1 MAYRVKTVNE
11 LLGGQNDSLLTQIYK
26 GVSIYGNIMQTM
38 ENRDYRRMM
47 QHNTAVTTVNNRYKT
62 FSDTILKT
70 KNIEDQM
77 SLYQNFLE
85 MDNKNTLKTDESQI
99 IKDATTKIVQRR
111 NSDYQGL
118 IAMSDELAQHEIGGA
133 KYDFDTLDFYKAT
146 NEKGINSTEYSD
158 NHRLFIDLEKQDL
171 EKKLMWI
178 AESAMN
184 GTTAGNTIVKDINDK
199 IAKLDALEGA
209 TGEDDVINRKAD
221 INLAKGLIDGSI
233 KGPGDYYHKGKA
245 DQWKNVDAR
254 NKAVDTMLRVQ
265 KQIANIKTLWGEDQS
280 QWEQEKVAELSALE
294 LDLKKIQDEIKVLDR
309 NIETI
314 NVRHGVSTKKMQGP
328 DGKPMQIVMDEKR
341 ADWANIGP
349 DKYSPEAG
357 NTEITQE
364 YKETIDYLMDEMGKS
379 QDEAEQLASNPAD
392 AARIIQ
398 EHKNNLEVQ
407 RNLEK
412 GSTNTSV
419 EGNDPTDANPPLNK
433 NVDKKDKDGKSG
445 LAQMKESGK
454 KTSLDT
460 KKSQL
465 LKKHKLIWRD
475 GNFYKS
481 DAPDETADFTTI
493 EKYNKDLKKIEKT
506 DKDAIK
512 ADSSNEGNSK
522 QSRTQWFQ
530 RNKKAIRTAFGGD
543 NIEQGLMQKLA
554 TRFRE
559 EGLLGLG
566 DNGEAMDLNKA
577 YDHK

>member
-1 MAYRVKTVNE
+1 
-11 LLGGQNDSLLTQIYK
+11 
-26 GVSIYGNIMQTM
+26 
-38 ENRDYRRMM
+38 
-47 QHNTAVTTVNNRYKT
+47 
-62 FSDTILKT
+62 
-70 KNIEDQM
+70 
-77 SLYQNFLE
+77 
-85 MDNKNTLKTDESQI
+85 
-99 IKDATTKIVQRR
+99 
-111 NSDYQGL
+111 
-118 IAMSDELAQHEIGGA
+118 
-133 KYDFDTLDFYKAT
+133 
-146 NEKGINSTEYSD
+146 
-158 NHRLFIDLEKQDL
+158 
-171 EKKLMWI
+171 
-178 AESAMN
+178 
-184 GTTAGNTIVKDINDK
+184 
-199 IAKLDALEGA
+199 
-209 TGEDDVINRKAD
+209 
-221 INLAKGLIDGSI
+221 
-233 KGPGDYYHKGKA
+233 
-245 DQWKNVDAR
+245 
-254 NKAVDTMLRVQ
+254 
-265 KQIANIKTLWGEDQS
+265 
-280 QWEQEKVAELSALE
+280 

-433 NVDKKDKDGKSG
+433 NADKKDKDGKSG